1 MCQEGTLRVVCGR
14 EAHWYPFIKSLENL
28 NQIISVIYDDLVAQE
43 RCDCYCCTQCASKC
57 DCGGGEEGED
67 EQVWRVLQL
76 DGEDDR
82 VQEAEKSRQQFVTES
97 RIKFADEDV
106 GEDEDEEEEEEEE
119 ERVAYEYLESDA

>member
-1 MCQEGTLRVVCGR
+1 M
-14 EAHWYPFIKSLENL
+14 
-28 NQIISVIYDDLVAQE
+28 
-43 RCDCYCCTQCASKC
+43 
-57 DCGGGEEGED
+57 
-67 EQVWRVLQL
+67 WRVLQL

-119 ERVAYEYLESDA
+119 ERVAYEYLDSDA